1 MLGTHDM
8 RFSRGA
14 ALVIGMLAPILET
27 VRRWNTWRLD
37 PPALFDDYLIG
48 ILLLGGFWIYRA
60 DRPRGRVLLAAGWGF
75 TCAMAYVSVFSQI
88 AAIRAGTPDPAP
100 VPSEW
105 VLIVK
110 VFGGAIAAIGLALT
124 VFSKDGRPS
133 VSHNG

>member
-1 MLGTHDM
+1 
-8 RFSRGA
+8 
-14 ALVIGMLAPILET
+14 MLAPILET

-48 ILLLGGFWIYRA
+48 ILLLGAIWIYMA
-60 DRPRGRVLLAAGWGF
+60 DRSRGRVLLAAGWGF

-110 VFGGAIAAIGLALT
+110 VLGGAIAAVSLALT
-124 VFSKDGRPS
+124 VLSTDGDAPL
-133 VSHNG
+133 SHNR